1 MVNLVGVNS
10 IRAGIVA
17 GKALCKIVN
26 QYFVAA
32 IRLCFEKIFTKYQL
46 IGKKKY
52 CGLHWE
58 NPDYAD
64 KINTKGLE
72 SVRRDNP
79 KFIQKTM
86 KKAQKFITGWD
97 EKHPKIVRRSN
108 IPAAILV
115 VQEIQTAILQN
126 TLPIEEYVTSKTY
139 SKREE
144 DYAGPQEHIEVV
156 KKRARRNPNKP
167 YQLGDRV
174 RYVIVQS
181 HKKAKNFEKAEEPE
195 WVVENNIPLDR
206 TYYIERLKKTFLR
219 IFTPILAPKEMWQ
232 RPLGREPP
240 ETDKE
245 IEAEK
250 REEKR
255 FNEKNA
261 YPGVSRLIFTGKHTR
276 KIVVVTPKSGGII
289 DYLQPMSKTSN
300 SN

>member
-1 MVNLVGVNS
+1 M
-10 IRAGIVA
+10 
-17 GKALCKIVN
+17 N

-58 NPDYAD
+58 NPDYPT
-64 KINTKGLE
+64 KINVKGLE

-79 KFIQKTM
+79 EFIQKAM
-86 KKAQKFITGWD
+86 KKVQKFISGWAK
-97 EKHPKIVRRSN
+97 KHPKIIRRSN
-108 IPAAILV
+108 VPAAIRV
-115 VQEIQTAILQN
+115 VQEYQMAILQN
-126 TLPIEEYVTSKTY
+126 TLPIEQYVTSKTY

-144 DYAGPQEHIEVV
+144 DYAGPQEHIAVV
-156 KKRARRNPNKP
+156 KKRAKRNPNKP

-174 RYVIVQS
+174 KYVIVQS

-219 IFTPILAPKEMWQ
+219 IFTPILAPHRMWN
-232 RPLGREPP
+232 RPRGRKPP
-240 ETDKE
+240 ETEKE

-250 REEKR
+250 REEKS

-261 YPGVSRLIFTGKHTR
+261 YPSVSRYIFTGKHTR
-276 KIVVVTPKSGGII
+276 KIVIVTPKTGGII
-289 DYLQPMSKTSN
+289 DYFKPLPTPATTIPERLTPTPPLFYN
-300 SN
+300 Y